1 MDSNNNN
8 NIESRT
14 NLTSANPKLD
24 IPLLPLSLTQLIVG
38 NLPIDVDNEI
48 KSLNNEKKHS
58 VPLDRNRLNAEDTL
72 PFLDTNFYDNI
83 DQLSFNESEKLLIQ
97 HDPVTDDIIVD
108 PTPTTLIWEVLQEEE
123 IVVDTT
129 INSAID
135 GNNVPIT
142 TGGSTFSNEIVFTL
156 TGEVTNADPE
166 EIAERGF
173 ICTIDG
179 DVIPSCGDPITGQ
192 NPFSGIEELTRLPG
206 EHTFTVQA
214 FVRLVGDEGNTFGN
228 TVIFNWTI
236 NEEPIEVTTE
246 LSAVDG
252 NEVPITTGGSTFS
265 NEIVFTLTGE
275 VTNADPEEIAERGFI
290 SYYRW

>member
-1 MDSNNNN
+1 MKA
-8 NIESRT
+8 I
-14 NLTSANPKLD
+14 
-24 IPLLPLSLTQLIVG
+24 
-38 NLPIDVDNEI
+38 
-48 KSLNNEKKHS
+48 HS
-58 VPLDRNRLNAEDTL
+58 GTL
-72 PFLDTNFYDNI
+72 VI
-83 DQLSFNESEKLLIQ
+83 FN
-97 HDPVTDDIIVD
+97 
-108 PTPTTLIWEVLQEEE
+108 W
-123 IVVDTT
+123 T
-129 INSAID
+129 INEEPIEVTTELSAVD
-135 GNNVPIT
+135 GNEVPIT

-214 FVRLVGDEGNTFGN
+214 FVRLVGDEGNTSGN
-228 TVIFNWTI
+228 TVIFHWTI

-246 LSAVDG
+246 ISAVDG

-275 VTNADPEEIAERGFI
+275 VTNADPEEIAERGFKD
-290 SYYRW
+290 YYRW